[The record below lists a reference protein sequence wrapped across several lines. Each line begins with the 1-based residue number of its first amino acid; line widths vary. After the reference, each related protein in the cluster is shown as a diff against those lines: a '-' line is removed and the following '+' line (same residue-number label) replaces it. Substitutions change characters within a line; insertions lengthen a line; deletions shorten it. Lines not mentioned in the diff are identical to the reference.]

1 MNDTTIG
8 PVGRGIL
15 AGLALAFIAAHPV
28 PAGAETLNDAFAL
41 TYLNNPAL
49 LAQRAQLRAIDE
61 GVPQALSGW
70 RPTVTASGKVAYED
84 VGSVTT
90 GFSGGGVAMP
100 SGGENIERSVSINVS
115 QPLFRG
121 FRTVAGTQ
129 QADNLVRAG
138 RADLVAVE
146 QQVLLAAATAYMNVL
161 RDQAVLELNINNEQ
175 VLRRE
180 LEAARDRFEV
190 GEVTRTDVAQAES
203 RLARAI
209 ADRVAAEGNLEISR
223 ADYVQ
228 VIGTAPGALDQPAP
242 YSALPADLFEVKTLS
257 GGNNPAVLAAFAREA
272 AARDAVQLVTGEL
285 LPSLTLD
292 GAYGYSDDPSFSTLN
307 SESATVGATLT
318 IPIYQAGAVTSR
330 VREAKQLVSQRRMEI
345 ADAKRQSIEDATQ
358 AWEVLVTA
366 RAQVTAFEEEA
377 RSTRIALEG
386 VQEESQAGLRTV
398 LDVLDA
404 EQEYLD
410 ARVNLVDARRNEVVA
425 SYALL
430 STLGNLTALVLQL
443 DVPLYDPTAH
453 YDDVRGTFWGLGGDP
468 EPIPVE

>member
-1 MNDTTIG
+1 MNGISIAS
-8 PVGRGIL
+8 VGKVIL
-15 AGLALAFIAAHPV
+15 LTAALAPVAIGSPAAV
-28 PAGAETLNDAFAL
+28 AETLNDALAL
-41 TYLNNPAL
+41 TYLNNPTL
-49 LAQRAQLRAIDE
+49 LAQRAQLRATDE

-70 RPTVTASGKVAYED
+70 RPTVTASGSLSEEYSKS
-84 VGSVTT
+84 VGAFSAGAGDSFAKSVGITL
-90 GFSGGGVAMP
+90 
-100 SGGENIERSVSINVS
+100 E

-121 FRTVAGTQ
+121 FRTTAGTQ

-138 RADLVAVE
+138 RADLVATE
-146 QQVLLAAATAYMNVL
+146 QQVLLESVTAYMNVL
-161 RDQAVLELNINNEQ
+161 RDQAVVELTINNEQ

-180 LEAARDRFEV
+180 LEATSDRFEV

-209 ADRVAAEGNLEISR
+209 ADRIDAEGNLEISR

-228 VIGTAPGALDQPAP
+228 VIGAAPGALDQPAP
-242 YSALPADLFEVKTLS
+242 YAALPADLFEIKTLA
-257 GGNNPAVLAAFAREA
+257 GVNNPTVMAALAREA

-285 LPSLTLD
+285 LPSISLD
-292 GAYGYSDDPSFSTLN
+292 GSYRYSDDPSFSTTL
-307 SESATVGATLT
+307 SESGSIGATLT

-345 ADAKRQSIEDATQ
+345 ADAKRQAVEAATQ
-358 AWEVLVTA
+358 AWEVLVTS
-366 RAQVTAFEEEA
+366 RAQVTAFEEES

-410 ARVNLVDARRNEVVA
+410 ARVNLVGARRDEVVA

-430 STLGNLTALVLQL
+430 STLGNLTALVLEL
-443 DVPLYDPTAH
+443 DVPLYDPVAH
-453 YDDVRGTFWGLGGDP
+453 YDDVRGTFWGLGDDP

>member
-8 PVGRGIL
+8 PVGRSIL

-28 PAGAETLNDAFAL
+28 PAGAETINDAFAL

-138 RADLVAVE
+138 RAELVAVE
-146 QQVLLAAATAYMNVL
+146 QQVLLAAVTAYMNVL
-161 RDQAVLELNINNEQ
+161 RDQA
-175 VLRRE
+175 
-180 LEAARDRFEV
+180 
-190 GEVTRTDVAQAES
+190 
-203 RLARAI
+203 
-209 ADRVAAEGNLEISR
+209 
-223 ADYVQ
+223 
-228 VIGTAPGALDQPAP
+228 
-242 YSALPADLFEVKTLS
+242 
-257 GGNNPAVLAAFAREA
+257 
-272 AARDAVQLVTGEL
+272 
-285 LPSLTLD
+285 
-292 GAYGYSDDPSFSTLN
+292 
-307 SESATVGATLT
+307 
-318 IPIYQAGAVTSR
+318 
-330 VREAKQLVSQRRMEI
+330 
-345 ADAKRQSIEDATQ
+345 
-358 AWEVLVTA
+358 
-366 RAQVTAFEEEA
+366 
-377 RSTRIALEG
+377 
-386 VQEESQAGLRTV
+386 V

-453 YDDVRGTFWGLGGDP
+453 FDDVRGTFWGLGGDP